1 LEDLARVET
10 WRFFDPPEP
19 DADPDYS
26 FIGNRVYLGIG
37 VRSSRFDLS
46 GGFAYTSLG
55 PLPANAFGAG
65 GPMGSGALYRSA
77 AGANTSYQL
86 YLSEL
91 NLSVHDADRRLRVDV
106 GRMPHASG
114 AEGNRTPVDASERD
128 LASLRRFRLD
138 ARLIGGFDWSIYR
151 RRFDGA
157 RLSA

>member
-1 LEDLARVET
+1 MPLWSAAQAPVAGEPRIETTATLEDLTLVET

-77 AGANTSYQL
+77 AG
-86 YLSEL
+86 
-91 NLSVHDADRRLRVDV
+91 
-106 GRMPHASG
+106 
-114 AEGNRTPVDASERD
+114 
-128 LASLRRFRLD
+128 
-138 ARLIGGFDWSIYR
+138 
-151 RRFDGA
+151 
-157 RLSA
+157 